1 MYQPTEGE
9 DGHRFRDKTKRPP
22 ALAKGRFE
30 PGDSGAVRTRDPQL
44 RRLLLYPTELRN
56 RSDMAK
62 LTQLFRICNTSDRV
76 SATDRGT
83 SIRRPVLL
91 PYPLSNCARPHNE
104 KAPQR
109 PSSASSDRPSSQ
121 RRVVR
126 ITRRKAARRSD
137 EKRSFGPNSAK
148 RKKNRSYRIAPDRA
162 HTDSAKR
169 TNGIPTRRPTVPG
182 QFEARPAK
190 SAPVTV
196 FALFGNMLSK
206 NRSHY
211 LQNIPY
217 TSRNDYE
224 VTISK
229 KTGITSSFAE

>member
-1 MYQPTEGE
+1 MI
-9 DGHRFRDKTKRPP
+9 KTNSP
-22 ALAKGRFE
+22 AITVCCNREKFVSIQV
-30 PGDSGAVRTRDPQL
+30 GDPVGIRTLDPQL

-56 RSDMAK
+56 RSDTAK
-62 LTQLFRICNTSDRV
+62 LAQLFRICNTSDRV

-169 TNGIPTRRPTVPG
+169 TNGIPTRRPDGTGPIRDTPCKIRSCYRI
-182 QFEARPAK
+182 RP
-190 SAPVTV
+190 
-196 FALFGNMLSK
+196 F
-206 NRSHY
+206 R
-211 LQNIPY
+211 
-217 TSRNDYE
+217 
-224 VTISK
+224 
-229 KTGITSSFAE
+229 

>member
-1 MYQPTEGE
+1 MQYERPGF
-9 DGHRFRDKTKRPP
+9 GHGPRDKHPTTGPAPIPP
-22 ALAKGRFE
+22 VK
-30 PGDSGAVRTRDPQL
+30 L
-44 RRLLLYPTELRN
+44 R
-56 RSDMAK
+56 
-62 LTQLFRICNTSDRV
+62 
-76 SATDRGT
+76 SAT
-83 SIRRPVLL
+83 
-91 PYPLSNCARPHNE
+91 YE

-126 ITRRKAARRSD
+126 ITRRKATRRSD

-169 TNGIPTRRPTVPG
+169 TNGIPTRRPDRSETHS
-182 QFEARPAK
+182 AK
-190 SAPVTV
+190 SVLITS

>member
-1 MYQPTEGE
+1 MSQPTEE
-9 DGHRFRDKTKRPP
+9 KTATASETKRNVLRHWPKDVSSPVIP
-22 ALAKGRFE
+22 ARFE
-30 PGDSGAVRTRDPQL
+30 RATHSLEGCCSN
-44 RRLLLYPTELRN
+44 PTELRN
-56 RSDMAK
+56 RSDTAK
-62 LTQLFRICNTSDRV
+62 LAQLFRICNTSDRV

-169 TNGIPTRRPTVPG
+169 TNGIPTRRPDGTGPIRDTPCKIRSCYRI
-182 QFEARPAK
+182 RP
-190 SAPVTV
+190 
-196 FALFGNMLSK
+196 F
-206 NRSHY
+206 R
-211 LQNIPY
+211 
-217 TSRNDYE
+217 
-224 VTISK
+224 
-229 KTGITSSFAE
+229 

>member
-1 MYQPTEGE
+1 MADRPNKRTAKRKPVGP
-9 DGHRFRDKTKRPP
+9 DKTKRPP

-56 RSDMAK
+56 RSDTAK
-62 LTQLFRICNTSDRV
+62 LAQLFRICNTSDRV

-91 PYPLSNCARPHNE
+91 PYPLSNCARPHMKRLRN
-104 KAPQR
+104 APLPLHRIVR
-109 PSSASSDRPSSQ
+109 PHI

-169 TNGIPTRRPTVPG
+169 TNGIPTRRPDGTGPIRDTPCKIRSCYRI
-182 QFEARPAK
+182 RP
-190 SAPVTV
+190 
-196 FALFGNMLSK
+196 F
-206 NRSHY
+206 R
-211 LQNIPY
+211 
-217 TSRNDYE
+217 
-224 VTISK
+224 
-229 KTGITSSFAE
+229 